1 MSACGVQ
8 TELRLVVLGRS
19 GSGGRSEACS
29 ILGLRDCDQRNDND
43 QVDEC
48 RRFRAEAAGR
58 KLLVVS
64 SPDWFSSDCEPEERR
79 KHFSSLITLSI
90 PGPHVFLLCV
100 PLDQPADGET
110 KVLDVLEKLLGHSA
124 VNRNTIILFTNMEE
138 LEEDESLEDYL
149 AMWRKDLGTL
159 LERCGGRY
167 HALETKRVQ
176 REESEAVEEMLE
188 KIEQVVKDS
197 NDEHFSCSL
206 YEEVSEKVKKRQV
219 EIVKERMEEDSAVT
233 EKDMEEVLEEA
244 EKSIGLLHVELDDV
258 FSCSNISPS
267 SPTASFLTTFW
278 EKVVGW
284 LNWLPTMVRREA
296 LLGAL
301 VGLFVGGPVGG
312 MLGATVGS
320 VATEVRRRQTQKT
333 K

>member
-19 GSGGRSEACS
+19 GSGGRSDACS
-29 ILGLRDCDQRNDND
+29 ILGLRDCDQRNDNN

-48 RRFRAEAAGR
+48 RKFRAEVVGR

-110 KVLDVLEKLLGHSA
+110 KVLDVLEKLLGPSA
-124 VNRNTIILFTNMEE
+124 VNKNTIILFTNMEE
-138 LEEDESLEDYL
+138 LEEDERLEDYL
-149 AMWRKDLGTL
+149 SMWRKDLGML

-167 HALETKRVQ
+167 HALETQRVE
-176 REESEAVEEMLE
+176 REESKAVEDMLE
-188 KIEQVVKDS
+188 KIEQVVKDN
-197 NDEHFSCSL
+197 NDEHFSCPL
-206 YEEVSEKVKKRQV
+206 YQEVSEKVKKRQV
-219 EIVKERMEEDSAVT
+219 EIVKERKEDAVVT

-244 EKSIGLLHVELDDV
+244 EKSIGLLQVDLDV
-258 FSCSNISPS
+258 FSSSNISPS
-267 SPTASFLTTFW
+267 APTPSFLRTLW

-284 LNWLPTMVRREA
+284 LNWLPTIVRREA

-312 MLGATVGS
+312 VMGATVGS